1 MLQRLRAALAE
12 YAGYMR
18 RFSPGARLFL
28 AAATLAGINAGVAAV
43 LLNLYIRSLGTETTL
58 GQVLWAGPAGA
69 LVAGLAA
76 GPLVDRFGPK
86 RAMLAGTAV
95 AGAGALLLLAVPT
108 VTGLRLG
115 LALISMGSIAVY
127 IAAPP
132 LLVRHSTPL
141 ERKHLFAVAAAA
153 YVVSTAAGSVIGGF
167 LPDVMT
173 ALFGP
178 APLADVYRRSLFT
191 GALLSALGI
200 PLLIMV
206 REAPPAPSA
215 AGAASPAGAA
225 PAPAAPPGARRG
237 LAGLPALLREHRREV
252 VVIGQFLLA
261 DSLIR
266 VGGNLFVPFFNVYF
280 VEQLGAS
287 TAWFGT
293 LRFLDRAI
301 VVVATLLAA
310 PLAVRYGAV
319 STITFTQLLSVSFLL
334 AFGFAPGPGLASATF
349 LARGALME
357 MTVPVRDSFL
367 MEVVPER
374 VRATAN
380 AALTLVGQAIAVV
393 TIPIGARLLDAGR
406 YPLACAAAAAL
417 YVMSALLYWL
427 FFRAKPEAAPQR
439 RQEWAPVPQS

>member
-1 MLQRLRAALAE
+1 MLQRLRAAFVE
-12 YAGYMR
+12 YAGYLR

-43 LLNLYIRSLGTETTL
+43 LLNLYIRSLGSETTL

-69 LVAGLAA
+69 LMAGLAA

-95 AGAGALLLLAVPT
+95 AGAGALLLLAVPA

-141 ERKHLFAVAAAA
+141 ERKHLFAVTAAA
-153 YVVSTAAGSVIGGF
+153 YVVSTATGSVIGGF

-200 PLLIMV
+200 PLLILV
-206 REAPPAPSA
+206 REAPRERPAAGEPAP
-215 AGAASPAGAA
+215 
-225 PAPAAPPGARRG
+225 PPGGAGRG

-252 VVIGQFLLA
+252 LVIGQFLLA
-261 DSLIR
+261 DAFIR

-280 VEQLGAS
+280 VEQLRAS

-319 STITFTQLLSVSFLL
+319 STITFTQVLSVPCLL
-334 AFGFAPGPGLASATF
+334 AFGFAPGLGLASATF

-393 TIPIGARLLDAGR
+393 TIPLGARLLDAGR
-406 YPLACAAAAAL
+406 YPLACAVAAAL
-417 YVMSALLYWL
+417 YVVSALLYWL

-439 RQEWAPVPQS
+439 LKEWAPVPQS

>member
-1 MLQRLRAALAE
+1 MLQRLRAAFGE
-12 YAGYMR
+12 YAGYLR

-43 LLNLYIRSLGTETTL
+43 LLNLYIRSLGSETTL

-69 LVAGLAA
+69 LMAGLAA

-95 AGAGALLLLAVPT
+95 AGAGALLLLAVPA

-115 LALISMGSIAVY
+115 LALISGGSIAVY

-141 ERKHLFAVAAAA
+141 ERKHLFAVTAAA
-153 YVVSTAAGSVIGGF
+153 YVVSTATGSVIGGL

-200 PLLIMV
+200 PLLILV
-206 REAPPAPSA
+206 REAPRERPAA
-215 AGAASPAGAA
+215 AGAASPAGEPPPP
-225 PAPAAPPGARRG
+225 PAGAGRG
-237 LAGLPALLREHRREV
+237 LAGLPAFLREHRRGV
-252 VVIGQFLLA
+252 LVIGQFLLA
-261 DSLIR
+261 DAFIR

-287 TAWFGT
+287 TAWFGA

-319 STITFTQLLSVSFLL
+319 STITFTQVLSVPCLL
-334 AFGFAPGPGLASATF
+334 AFGFAPGLGLASATF

-393 TIPIGARLLDAGR
+393 TIPLGARLLDAGR
-406 YPLACAAAAAL
+406 YPLACAVAAAL
-417 YVMSALLYWL
+417 YVVSALLYWL

-439 RQEWAPVPQS
+439 LKEWAPVPQS